1 MLDRVQLARHVS
13 SCDIAPVGATL
24 AADED
29 VLPHA
34 ETFGLDDTID
44 RTWHTRMDTHTHIY
58 TH

>member
-1 MLDRVQLARHVS
+1 MLDRVQLTRDVS
-13 SCDIAPVGATL
+13 CCDIAPVGATL

-34 ETFGLDDTID
+34 ETFGLDHTID
-44 RTWHTRMDTHTHIY
+44 RTWHTRMNTNTHTY